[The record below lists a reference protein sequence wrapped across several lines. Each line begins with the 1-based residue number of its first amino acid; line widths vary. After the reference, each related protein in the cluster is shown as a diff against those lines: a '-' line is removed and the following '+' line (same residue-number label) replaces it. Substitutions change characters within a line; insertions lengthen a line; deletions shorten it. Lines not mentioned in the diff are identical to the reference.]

1 MKASFKWVSVT
12 TALDQSYEEEG
23 LSFGQSYKRIYLKHI
38 PETRLKNL
46 SASKTTEK
54 LTILESTRCAG
65 TF

>member
-46 SASKTTEK
+46 SASKTIQK
-54 LTILESTRCAG
+54 L
-65 TF
+65 